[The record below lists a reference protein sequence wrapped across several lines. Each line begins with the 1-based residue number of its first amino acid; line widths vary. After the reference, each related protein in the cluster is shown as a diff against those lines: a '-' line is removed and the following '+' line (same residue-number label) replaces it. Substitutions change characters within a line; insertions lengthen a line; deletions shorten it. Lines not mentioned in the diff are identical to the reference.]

1 MLPKNL
7 AAGADGCDNY
17 DGVDVELTLE
27 QQMAFLQAKAEVEL
41 KVKQAETDNLRLQLG
56 D

>member
-7 AAGADGCDNY
+7 AAGAGGCDNY
-17 DGVDVELTLE
+17 DGADVGLTLQ

-41 KVKQAETDNLRLQLG
+41 KVKQAEAYNLRLQLG
-56 D
+56 V